1 MAQRR
6 ALIVDDEVIFALN
19 MEADMQE
26 LGFDVCDLAA
36 NGHQATTL
44 AMSNQP
50 DVVLMDVNL
59 EGGREGIEVARWLHE
74 LCDVPIVFVTGC
86 LDPDTLAR
94 INKQVPGARV
104 LTKPVF
110 RDRLADA
117 VAAVSPKSSLNRA
130 SWQPPIAS
138 LRGASKSTPAS
149 SSSSRYC
156 KPARFTPAKTQARA
170 GSIRPPIR
178 SNAPKPGSPSWR
190 IF

>member
-50 DVVLMDVNL
+50 DLVLMDVNL

-104 LTKPVF
+104 LSKPVY

-117 VAAVSPKSSLNRA
+117 VAAVSPSHH
-130 SWQPPIAS
+130 
-138 LRGASKSTPAS
+138 
-149 SSSSRYC
+149 
-156 KPARFTPAKTQARA
+156 
-170 GSIRPPIR
+170 
-178 SNAPKPGSPSWR
+178 
-190 IF
+190 